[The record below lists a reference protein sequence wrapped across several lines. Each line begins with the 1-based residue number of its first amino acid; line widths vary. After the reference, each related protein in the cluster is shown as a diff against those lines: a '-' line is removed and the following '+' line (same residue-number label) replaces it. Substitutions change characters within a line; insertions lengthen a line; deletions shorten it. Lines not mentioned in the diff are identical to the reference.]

1 MNATF
6 GDRRSRLS
14 WALAACVTLGALPAY
29 GSGAENVATARELY
43 KQGADALDAGKSS
56 LAVERLT
63 AAWAL
68 VQTPVIGFDLA
79 RAHLAMGHLVEAREA
94 ALAVA
99 RTPVAPDETTRST
112 QARGD
117 ADKLATSI
125 APRIPRVNIR
135 FAGGALGHATVKLDG
150 VVVPEAALTVSRQ
163 TNPGTHTAV
172 VDTDDGRHAEG
183 TATVAEGETKELVL
197 TLPAPIVAP
206 PPAAVAVVPP
216 PAVVTPAEPR
226 DHAPTS
232 ESHLSPLVWIGGV
245 AGGLGL
251 AVGAITGA
259 FALSE
264 ASTVRSGCSQ
274 KVGADFAC
282 PPELSS
288 DLSAAHTFATV
299 STIGFITAGVGAG
312 VLVLGVVL
320 SGKRSPDTHAGVR
333 VLPMLGPISGI
344 AGTF

>member
-1 MNATF
+1 M
-6 GDRRSRLS
+6 
-14 WALAACVTLGALPAY
+14 
-29 GSGAENVATARELY
+29 ATARELY

-99 RTPVAPDETTRST
+99 RTPVASDETTRST
-112 QARGD
+112 QARTD
-117 ADKLATSI
+117 ADKLAASI
-125 APRIPRVNIR
+125 GTRIPHVNIR
-135 FAGGALGHATVKLDG
+135 FAGGALGHGTVKLDG
-150 VVVPEAALTVSRQ
+150 IVVPEAALTVARQ
-163 TNPGTHTAV
+163 TNPGAHTAT

-183 TATVAEGETKELVL
+183 AVTVAEGETKEIVL
-197 TLPAPIVAP
+197 TLP
-206 PPAAVAVVPP
+206 PP
-216 PAVVTPAEPR
+216 PAVVTPPPVAVVPPPPGAVVTPPPGEPPHDR
-226 DHAPTS
+226 PPAPTS
-232 ESHLSPLVWIGGV
+232 GVSPLVWIGAA
-245 AGGLGL
+245 AGGVGL

-264 ASTVRSGCSQ
+264 AATVRNGCNLH
-274 KVGADFAC
+274 VGADIVC
-282 PPELSS
+282 PSSLSS

-312 VLVLGVVL
+312 VLVLGLVL
-320 SGKRSPDTHAGVR
+320 GGKHTTDTHAR
-333 VLPMLGPISGI
+333 VVPMFGPISGV

>member
-1 MNATF
+1 MNATS
-6 GDRRSRLS
+6 GDRRRLTS
-14 WALAACVTLGALPAY
+14 WALAACVVLGALPAY

-99 RTPVAPDETTRST
+99 RTPVGADETARST
-112 QARGD
+112 QARAD
-117 ADKLATSI
+117 ADKLAVSI
-125 APRIPRVNIR
+125 GTRIPHVNIR
-135 FAGGALGHATVKLDG
+135 FAGGAIGHGTVKLDG
-150 VVVPEAALTVSRQ
+150 IVVPEAALTVARQ
-163 TNPGTHTAV
+163 TNPGAHTAT

-183 TATVAEGETKELVL
+183 AVTVAEGETKEIVL
-197 TLPAPIVAP
+197 TLPPPPAIVTPPPVTGVAP
-206 PPAAVAVVPP
+206 PT
-216 PAVVTPAEPR
+216 VVTPPGEPVHDR
-226 DHAPTS
+226 PPATTS
-232 ESHLSPLVWIGGV
+232 GVSPLVWIGAA
-245 AGGLGL
+245 AGGVGL

-259 FALSE
+259 FALSK
-264 ASTVRSGCSQ
+264 AATVRDGCNLH
-274 KVGADFAC
+274 VGADIVC
-282 PPELSS
+282 PSSLSS

-312 VLVLGVVL
+312 VLMLGLVLG
-320 SGKRSPDTHAGVR
+320 GKRTSDTHAR
-333 VLPMLGPISGI
+333 VVPMFGPISGV